1 MSRTTSPSAGVPPRR
16 RSRRLASL
24 MTACVALGAALLA
37 PGAAEAA
44 GSTPEHAYRNI
55 GQADRAEWMW
65 GIASD
70 TPLSAMSIPGTH
82 DTLSIHNGTS
92 VQTQEDWGDSAAT
105 LTAQLERGIRAID
118 IRARVS
124 GGAAFTIHHAVY
136 YQQANFDDVLTKAQ
150 AFLRA
155 HPTESIVMRLKAE
168 CPYSDVGTFDCANDP
183 KSTTPADVRSIFA
196 DYVKRYPGLFYTPS
210 VSGSGRANVP
220 TLGQVRGKLVLG
232 SFDSVDSDGYGIKG
246 FNDRKEDHWAPDS
259 LAEKWGY
266 VKSNVNKAIS
276 GSANDMYVTYS
287 SASKAPFGYLPY
299 QFAGGWK
306 LGNENGDIVHDEPG
320 VNYQLMKHLNSNPGR
335 VGVIM
340 TDFPGWGLVNAI
352 IDHNDGNMVKGGQRS
367 IWLVNADKTYSNSQY
382 QGRCMVRGPEFG
394 SGDGGLVTQRPCQ
407 SSPPSSHQ
415 WTATKPDTFDG
426 KSHFWIK
433 ASNGQ
438 CLTMPYNN
446 GTAPAAG
453 TQLFWWPCET
463 RWFSGSQMW
472 NVMPTKLATST
483 GSRPA
488 YYFVNNWT
496 GLCLSMDPATAS
508 TTGGKVTQDSCPK

>member
-1 MSRTTSPSAGVPPRR
+1 MSRTTAHTAGVPPRR

-24 MTACVALGAALLA
+24 VTACVALGAALLA

-82 DTLSIHNGTS
+82 DTLSIHNGPN

-118 IRARVS
+118 IRARAI
-124 GGAAFTIHHAVY
+124 GGSFTIHHAVY
-136 YQQANFDDVLTKAQ
+136 YQNANFDDVLTKAQ

-168 CPYSDVGTFDCANDP
+168 CPYSDVGTFDCANEP
-183 KSTTPADVRSIFA
+183 KSVTPEQMRSMFA
-196 DYVKRYPGLFYTPS
+196 GYVAKYPGLFYAPS
-210 VSGSGRANVP
+210 VTGNGRANVP

-232 SFDSVDSDGYGIKG
+232 SFDSVESDGYGIKG

-259 LAEKWGY
+259 VAQKWDY
-266 VKSNVNKAIS
+266 VKANVNKAIT

-287 SASKAPFGYLPY
+287 SASKAPFGPLPSD
-299 QFAGGWK
+299 FAAS
-306 LGNENGDIVHDEPG
+306 
-320 VNYQLMKHLNSNPGR
+320 VNYQLMKHLNSSAGR

-352 IDHNDGNMVKGGQRS
+352 IDHNDDNMVKGGQRS
-367 IWLVNADKTYSNSQY
+367 IWLVNSDKTYSNSQY
-382 QGRCMVRGPEFG
+382 QGRCMVRGPEFDA
-394 SGDGGLVTQRPCQ
+394 GDGGLVTQRPCQ

-426 KSHFWIK
+426 KGYFWIK
-433 ASNGQ
+433 AANGK

-488 YYFVNNWT
+488 YYFINNWT

-508 TTGGKVTQDSCPK
+508 TSGGKVTQDACPK